1 MDPNAALDEL
11 IDLATSDLREF
22 GDEVHRLAELVL
34 GLDDWLA
41 RGGFLPSRWNHGQ
54 SAASEGGE

>member
-11 IDLATSDLREF
+11 IGLATSDLREF

-34 GLDDWLA
+34 ALDDWLA
-41 RGGFLPSRWNHGQ
+41 RGGFLPTRWNAGR
-54 SAASEGGE
+54 SAAEEGGE